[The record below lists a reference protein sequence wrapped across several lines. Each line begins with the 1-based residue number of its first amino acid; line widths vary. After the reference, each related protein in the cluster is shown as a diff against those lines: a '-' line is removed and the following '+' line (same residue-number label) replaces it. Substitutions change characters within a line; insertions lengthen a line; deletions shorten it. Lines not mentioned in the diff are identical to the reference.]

1 MYASGQKCLRFSNR
15 FQFFHHLR
23 RPCELTYLVIYQQSD
38 HGDSL
43 DRNFRRLFLDKNI
56 TWSSRE
62 DNPTCNITPQW
73 GQIHSDIAILTLN
86 HHLQMALQ
94 CT

>member
-1 MYASGQKCLRFSNR
+1 MNL
-15 FQFFHHLR
+15 H
-23 RPCELTYLVIYQQSD
+23 IYQQSD

-62 DNPTCNITPQW
+62 DNPTCNQSYTYRVLQTIQMKL
-73 GQIHSDIAILTLN
+73 ILLCVLAEGAVLGSAKT
-86 HHLQMALQ
+86 ALKLKYEI
-94 CT
+94 